1 MGRIARRLQPH
12 VLRALL
18 IASGVVLLASLF
30 RGLGPGRIL
39 SLLSS
44 LGVNFLVVVLIFSAH
59 EVVRSLAVR
68 LCLRVD
74 PRPPLTEVL
83 RIRFL
88 GEAAGAL
95 TRTGPFAAEP
105 ARAWLLGSRGGQGL
119 PGYAAA
125 VGELIANSGTSATV
139 NVVVT
144 GWALSSSF
152 FTGPLVVVAHVLFWG
167 SLVHA
172 GVVVSAVASRVRV
185 LGACARLAGS
195 LPFVGRRVRIDP
207 AKVRQVEDAI
217 SFTLRG
223 RSTALAG
230 IVLLEITAQALLVC
244 EGYWALRSMGIH
256 VSLRSALLIEVMT
269 RAVNV
274 VQFVGTSEAGFAV
287 IFTWLGLPAAVG
299 FTLSLVQALRSL
311 AAAGIGVSLLTAVKW
326 WRTGPAARSR
336 GAMRRDDF
344 ISFAAERCNPVVDG
358 RE

>member
-1 MGRIARRLQPH
+1 
-12 VLRALL
+12 
-18 IASGVVLLASLF
+18 VLLAVVF
-30 RGLGPGRIL
+30 ARLGPARIL

-44 LGVNFLVVVLIFSAH
+44 LGANFLVVVLIFSTH
-59 EVVRSLAVR
+59 EIVRSLAVR

-83 RIRFL
+83 RIRLL

-125 VGELIANSGTSATV
+125 VGELIANSGTSAAV
-139 NVVVT
+139 NVVVA
-144 GWALSSSF
+144 GWALSSAAL
-152 FTGPLVVVAHVLFWG
+152 TGPVVVVAYVLFWG

-172 GVVVSAVASRVRV
+172 LVVVSAVASRVRI
-185 LGACARLAGS
+185 LGACARLAG
-195 LPFVGRRVRIDP
+195 LVPVVGRRLRVDP
-207 AKVRQVEDAI
+207 VKVREVEDAI

-223 RSTALAG
+223 RPGALAG
-230 IVLLEITAQALLVC
+230 IVLLEIAAQALLVC
-244 EGYWALRSMGIH
+244 EAYWALRSMGLP

-269 RAVNV
+269 RAVNL

-287 IFTWLGLPAAVG
+287 VFTWLGMPAAVG

-311 AAAGIGVSLLTAVKW
+311 AAAGIGVSLLTALKW
-326 WRTGPAARSR
+326 WTCPADRSR
-336 GAMRRDDF
+336 RAMGGDDF
-344 ISFAAERCNPVVDG
+344 VPFAAERCNPIVDRRRRMG
-358 RE
+358 RT